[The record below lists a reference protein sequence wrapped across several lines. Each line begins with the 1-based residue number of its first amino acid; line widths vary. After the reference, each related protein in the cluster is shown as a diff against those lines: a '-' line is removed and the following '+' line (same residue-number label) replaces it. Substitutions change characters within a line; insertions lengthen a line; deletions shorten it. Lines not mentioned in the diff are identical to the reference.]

1 MKQVRLQTL
10 RGELERIQMKDTEN
24 VSDYITRVQKVV
36 NQLTRNG
43 ETVTDARVVEKILR
57 SLTDKFE
64 NIVCNRRVEGPFDAL
79 SRRARWFSRST

>member
-1 MKQVRLQTL
+1 M
-10 RGELERIQMKDTEN
+10 
-24 VSDYITRVQKVV
+24 QKVV

-64 NIVCNRRVEGPFDAL
+64 NIVCAIEESKDLSTLSVEELAGSLEAHEQRKMKKKEEADEEAN
-79 SRRARWFSRST
+79 